1 MQIIRLLKPSTPTYL
16 HLQGVQSKDLNL
28 KLSDL
33 EEMVIHMDEKWIS
46 FTTKRSFQKGE
57 IYRAQDQS

>member
-1 MQIIRLLKPSTPTYL
+1 MQILRLLKPSTPTYL

-33 EEMVIHMDEKWIS
+33 EGNGNS
-46 FTTKRSFQKGE
+46 YG
-57 IYRAQDQS
+57 